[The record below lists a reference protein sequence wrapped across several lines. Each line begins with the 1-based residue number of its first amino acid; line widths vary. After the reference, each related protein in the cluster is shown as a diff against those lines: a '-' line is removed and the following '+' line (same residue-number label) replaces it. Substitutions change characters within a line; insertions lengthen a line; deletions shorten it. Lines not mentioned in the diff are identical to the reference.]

1 METQNRPNQTRIPK
15 TSPPPHRT
23 LINHPRILQVR
34 TIILKNNDELARSM
48 RQRFIDAG
56 VLVANLVS
64 SPGTGKT
71 TLLHDTLRRLIAAG
85 SQVAA
90 IVGDLETEND
100 AIRLRE
106 SGAPA
111 RQIMTHGC
119 CHLEADMIE
128 AELGHFDLD
137 ALDVLF
143 IENVGNLVCPTS
155 WDLGESLRVALLSVT
170 EGEDKPLKYPG
181 LFNTSDVAVSTKC
194 DLAEPCEFD
203 REAALASIQAVR
215 PDMQVFEVS
224 ARTGRGMDDWIRFLQ
239 SRASQM
245 TAAMHA

>member
-1 METQNRPNQTRIPK
+1 MNQ
-15 TSPPPHRT
+15 
-23 LINHPRILQVR
+23 PRILEVR
-34 TIILKNNDELARSM
+34 TKILKKNDELARTM
-48 RQRFIDAG
+48 RQRFIDAN

-71 TLLHDTLRRLIAAG
+71 TLLHETLRQLIAAG
-85 SQVAA
+85 YSVAA

-100 AIRLRE
+100 AIRLRD

-128 AELGHFDLD
+128 AELKHFDLD

-155 WDLGESLRVALLSVT
+155 WDLGEALRVALLSVT

-181 LFNTSDVAVSTKC
+181 LFNTSDVAVITKC

-203 REAALASIQAVR
+203 REAALASIQEVR
-215 PDMQVFEVS
+215 PGMQVFELS
-224 ARTGRGMDDWIRFLQ
+224 ARTGQGMDAWIQFLR
-239 SRASQM
+239 SN
-245 TAAMHA
+245 AAQPTSTMHA